1 MSIITTQNADNNHSN
16 SSPAVTPVGAVD
28 AVDGIEADRFAKLV
42 NSEEEHEA
50 VEAAIN
56 EKTDNEFTLEEL
68 RQQFMESAF
77 RAGFNRT
84 IEKSK
89 EIIKEMKG

>member
-28 AVDGIEADRFAKLV
+28 GIEADRFAKLV
-42 NSEEEHEA
+42 NSGEEHEA
-50 VEAAIN
+50 AEAAIN
-56 EKTDNEFTLEEL
+56 EKTDNELTLEEL